1 MRDHLT
7 HNAKANAG
15 QTVFV
20 ASKLTDSNI
29 SKIKTYFQSNET
41 KNRQILK

>member
-1 MRDHLT
+1 MQDHLT
-7 HNAKANAG
+7 HNAKTNAG

-29 SKIKTYFQSNET
+29 SKIKTYFAKDET
-41 KNRQILK
+41 KNRSIFK